1 MSEIKSITNTEII
14 FKKKRKGGFKGNKA
28 TTVEL
33 SSHLSEQKNK
43 ETLDDIFLKK
53 FANPLDSAKMEEQS
67 LKEDFVI
74 VKNDTKRIGK
84 TKNVAKPKP
93 KSPERNKEI
102 NEDTYT
108 LVQIIGVDKDSNEE
122 LMHIKR

>member
-43 ETLDDIFLKK
+43 ETLDDI
-53 FANPLDSAKMEEQS
+53 
-67 LKEDFVI
+67 
-74 VKNDTKRIGK
+74 
-84 TKNVAKPKP
+84 
-93 KSPERNKEI
+93 
-102 NEDTYT
+102 
-108 LVQIIGVDKDSNEE
+108 
-122 LMHIKR
+122 